1 MLVEGNSDVLTFR
14 IVSHSRDPEEV
25 ERDLETIAAAKAE
38 AAAGGEES
46 AVVEDAQPDWDNS
59 AAAPAA
65 PAAVD
70 AGTSPPSYHIT
81 SFPAPPVS

>member
-1 MLVEGNSDVLTFR
+1 MLVKGNPDLLTF
-14 IVSHSRDPEEV
+14 VNHSRDPEEV

-38 AAAGGEES
+38 AAAGGEDS
-46 AVVEDAQPDWDNS
+46 AVVEDAQPDWENS

-70 AGTSPPSYHIT
+70 AGTSPPSIT
-81 SFPAPPVS
+81 T